1 MHAHRGQPV
10 PDRRPDPVSRSRAS
24 QAQRWQERAVTYP
37 RSAPGPPDGCRP
49 LRGGEA
55 GQQVEDLV
63 PALDLGTY
71 VQSAGQ
77 V

>member
-1 MHAHRGQPV
+1 MHAHRGQAV
-10 PDRRPDPVSRSRAS
+10 ADRRPDPVRRFRAS
-24 QAQRWQERAVTYP
+24 QAQRWQQRAVTYP
-37 RSAPGPPDGCRP
+37 RSVPGPPDGSRA

-55 GQQVEDLV
+55 RQQVEDLV
-63 PALDLGTY
+63 PALDFGTH